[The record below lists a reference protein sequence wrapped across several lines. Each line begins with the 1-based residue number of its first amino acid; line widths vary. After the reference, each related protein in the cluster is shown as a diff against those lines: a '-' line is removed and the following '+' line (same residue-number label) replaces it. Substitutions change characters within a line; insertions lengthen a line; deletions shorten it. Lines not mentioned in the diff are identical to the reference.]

1 MKKYLKKLIVFLTN
15 NEINILSI
23 TKQTKNQRRLTP
35 KIMPEK
41 EVIEIKDIKNKI
53 YTIRG
58 NQVMLD
64 RDLAVF
70 YDVETRT
77 LNQAVKRN
85 IQRFP
90 YEFCFQLTKE
100 EYHNWIS
107 QFVIS
112 NFNKMGL
119 RRAPY
124 AFTEQ
129 GVAMLS
135 TILKSKVAVK
145 VSVQIMNA
153 FVTMRRFM
161 LSNAQVFQR
170 LDSLEIKQIAT
181 DKKIDEVFNAIESK
195 TIQPKQGIFFDGQVF
210 DAYQFV
216 SQIIRSAKKSIIL
229 IDNYVDDTTL
239 TQFTKKKS
247 NVKLIIY
254 TKKIR
259 RIWYE
264 EDWYYSVVD
273 IIAAL
278 TESPTPRQ
286 YWEKI
291 KQREFIKLQLSP
303 IWGQLKLESAD
314 GKKYATDCVNTKKQ
328 FP

>member
-1 MKKYLKKLIVFLTN
+1 MIKAIGLKN
-15 NEINILSI
+15 
-23 TKQTKNQRRLTP
+23 
-35 KIMPEK
+35 
-41 EVIEIKDIKNKI
+41 IKNKI

-216 SQIIRSAKKSIIL
+216 SQIIRSAQKSIIL
-229 IDNYVDDTTL
+229 IDNYIDDTTL

-254 TKKIR
+254 TKKMVFFYCR
-259 RIWYE
+259 YNFYPNRAKE
-264 EDWYYSVVD
+264 FSRSKKLLE
-273 IIAAL
+273 A
-278 TESPTPRQ
+278 
-286 YWEKI
+286 I
-291 KQREFIKLQLSP
+291 K
-303 IWGQLKLESAD
+303 
-314 GKKYATDCVNTKKQ
+314 T
-328 FP
+328 

>member
-1 MKKYLKKLIVFLTN
+1 MIKAIGLK
-15 NEINILSI
+15 NI
-23 TKQTKNQRRLTP
+23 
-35 KIMPEK
+35 E
-41 EVIEIKDIKNKI
+41 NKI

-216 SQIIRSAKKSIIL
+216 SQIIRSAQKSIIL

-254 TKKIR
+254 TKKISK
-259 RIWYE
+259 E
-264 EDWYYSVVD
+264 
-273 IIAAL
+273 
-278 TESPTPRQ
+278 
-286 YWEKI
+286 
-291 KQREFIKLQLSP
+291 
-303 IWGQLKLESAD
+303 LKLDSEKFKKQYFSFEIKEFKEAHD
-314 GKKYATDCVNTKKQ
+314 RFLIIDKKVVYHFGASLKDLGKKWFAFSKMDIDVLNILQKINLPIKK
-328 FP
+328 